1 MGLKRVQGVVLLVAA
16 TGLAGGLAAWAAVKT
31 AKATSGVVANASF
44 RSVVAP
50 ATADCPSLNKKQVLV
65 LGRGQA
71 LGGPFGSF
79 NYAFGTAAECSQ
91 GQNAGAPVP
100 ALGNCHNVP
109 AGKPFFHVHGKGF
122 YMTEDGSVLYLVYE
136 ELSQNPF
143 IFGAP
148 PFALHDC
155 GVWQVDGKASTGIF
169 HGAKGTGS
177 ISADV
182 PVAADFSAK
191 VSADYVGKITL
202 DKGSEGPKKLQDVAC
217 TGTMTDTPVT
227 GNLTV
232 AAGASCDLEHSAVNG
247 NVVVAKG
254 GSFKMQ
260 NSIVNGSVQC
270 NGCKAATSVNS
281 TVYGS
286 LDIKNEST

>member
-1 MGLKRVQGVVLLVAA
+1 MGLKSARGVVLLVVA
-16 TGLAGGLAAWAAVKT
+16 TAVAGGLAAWAAVAT
-31 AKATSGVVANASF
+31 AKVSSDVVSNASF

-91 GQNAGAPVP
+91 GQNAGTAVP

-155 GVWQVDGKASTGIF
+155 GVWQVDGKKSTGIF
-169 HGAKGTGS
+169 HGAKGSGS

-202 DKGSEGPKKLQDVAC
+202 DKGSSGPGKLNDVAC
-217 TGTMTDTPVT
+217 TGTMNDVPVT

-247 NVVVAKG
+247 NVVVSKG
-254 GSFKMQ
+254 GRLMMR
-260 NSIVNGSVQC
+260 NSIVNGNVEC
-270 NGCKAATSVNS
+270 NGCTAAKTVTS
-281 TVYGS
+281 TVYGN
-286 LDIKNEST
+286 LDISNNT